1 MNPDDN
7 KFIEEGLAEIDK
19 EIHDDEEIRLQ
30 GANLKDALKIN
41 RSVRLAI
48 IGNDYWQVGSMVFD
62 WVDKTT
68 GQMRQCVRLI
78 CANENR
84 MKLMQYQ
91 YQPMTIDAE
100 IDEEFDYDDALLA
113 ACQAFVAKMY
123 GVIKVELL
131 DDGEN

>member
-113 ACQAFVAKMY
+113 ACQAFVAKQY
-123 GVIKVELL
+123 NKFIVEEL

>member
-7 KFIEEGLAEIDK
+7 KLIEEGLAEIDK

-30 GANLKDALKIN
+30 GANLRDALKLN

-48 IGNDYWQVGSMVFD
+48 IDNDYWQVGSMVFD
-62 WVDKTT
+62 WIDKTT

-78 CANENR
+78 CANETR

-100 IDEEFDYDDALLA
+100 IDEDFDYDDALLA
-113 ACQAFVAKMY
+113 ACQSFIAKQY
-123 GVIKVELL
+123 GKFIIEDL
-131 DDGEN
+131 GEN

>member
-1 MNPDDN
+1 MNPDD
-7 KFIEEGLAEIDK
+7 KIIADGLAEIDK

-30 GANLKDALKIN
+30 GANLKDALKLN

-48 IGNDYWQVGSMVFD
+48 IGDDYWQVGSMVFD
-62 WVDKTT
+62 WIDRTT
-68 GQMRQCVRLI
+68 GQKRQCVRLV

-84 MKLMQYQ
+84 MKIGQQM
-91 YQPMTIDAE
+91 YQPLTIDAE
-100 IDEEFDYDDALLA
+100 IDEDFDYEDALLA